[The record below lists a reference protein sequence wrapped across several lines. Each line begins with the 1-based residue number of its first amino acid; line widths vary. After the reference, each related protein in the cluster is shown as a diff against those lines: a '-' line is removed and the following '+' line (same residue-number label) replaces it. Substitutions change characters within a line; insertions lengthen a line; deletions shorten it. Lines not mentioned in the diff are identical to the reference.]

1 MAWLET
7 GDISKMK
14 PVKVKSYPRS
24 ALSHFGRN
32 VAELRRKAGLT
43 QEGLAEK
50 IDINIR
56 HLQKIEAGEVSP
68 SFGSILRLR
77 AAFQTTWSELFSG
90 CDPAAR

>member
-1 MAWLET
+1 MAWSEVIV
-7 GDISKMK
+7 ISKMK
-14 PVKVKSYPRS
+14 PVKVKSYPRA

-32 VAELRRKAGLT
+32 VAELRRKAGMT
-43 QEGLAEK
+43 QEGLAET

-77 AAFQTTWSELFSG
+77 AAFRVTWNELLIG
-90 CDPAAR
+90 CDATAR